1 MKIEIRRTLL
11 VAAVGA
17 ALTVSSTTLA
27 RAQYRLAADDGT
39 TYFDPEPDA
48 APAPEP
54 EAAPL
59 QPGHSDPAYVFGQCG
74 HAACC
79 QYPEWYLQ
87 ADVLWLKRKMDEK
100 VIAHIDTSPESGF
113 RIHRAVLKA
122 DDFDHDFEP
131 GVRVTVGHWLD
142 SCRAVE
148 FTYFGLHDWDS
159 SASSPVAANAPDPTT
174 GEIDGDVHVLNLAGS
189 RDFRDSVQVSG
200 DYSSRLHNFEL
211 NMRRRVGH
219 NATVLTGFRYI
230 NIDEE
235 FDLVSIDQIPTNP
248 DDIGRYSVDT
258 DNHMFGLQVGA
269 DYFRPVGGRLSWGV
283 YGKAGL
289 LLNFAESNRNLVID
303 AGALEIDNDEDEVE
317 LASVVE
323 AGLMARYRLGDRCAL
338 RAGSQVVSIG
348 GVALAIDQAPEGFE
362 TDAVWYHGPSAG
374 FEYAW

>member
-17 ALTVSSTTLA
+17 ALTLSSTTLV
-27 RAQYRLAADDGT
+27 RAQYQLASDDGT

-87 ADVLWLKRKMDEK
+87 ADVLWLKREMDDK
-100 VIAHIDTSPESGF
+100 VIAHIDTSPEAGF
-113 RIHRAVLKA
+113 GIHQSVLTA
-122 DDFDHDFEP
+122 DDFGHDFEP
-131 GVRVTVGHWLD
+131 GVRITVGHWLD
-142 SCRAVE
+142 RCSAVE
-148 FTYFGLHDWDS
+148 FTYFGLYDWDS
-159 SASSPVAANAPDPTT
+159 SASSPVAANAPDATT
-174 GEIDGDVHVLNLAGS
+174 GVSDGDVHVLSLAGN
-189 RDFRDSVQVSG
+189 RDFRDSIQVFG

-211 NMRRRVGH
+211 NRRRRVSH
-219 NATVLTGFRYI
+219 HATVLTGVRYI
-230 NIDEE
+230 YIDEE
-235 FDLVSIDQIPTNP
+235 FSLTSIDQLPTQA
-248 DDIGRYSVDT
+248 DDIGFWNVDT
-258 DNHMFGLQVGA
+258 RNHMVGLQIGG
-269 DYFRPVGGRLSWGV
+269 DYFRPVSDRLSWGV

-289 LLNFAESNRNLVID
+289 LLNFAETDRNLNVD
-303 AGALEIDNDEDEVE
+303 AGTIVIDNDEDEVE

-338 RAGSQVVSIG
+338 RAGYQVVYIG

-374 FEYAW
+374 FEYVW